1 MKLHFRSC
9 NCSTEWSFYENQ
21 TLCLALSCCSA
32 RPSADGRFIAVAT
45 SPSEVR
51 LEADEILVKTQGEHV
66 GLLAALIE
74 GRIVHPFWTPVY
86 LGAHADCHARCR
98 LTDAARKEA
107 YNLN

>member
-1 MKLHFRSC
+1 MKLPFKSC
-9 NCSTEWSFYENQ
+9 TCTTEWSFYENQ
-21 TLCLALSCCSA
+21 SLCLALACCSA

-66 GLLAALIE
+66 GLVAALIE
-74 GRIVHPFWTPVY
+74 AKVVRPFWTPIY
-86 LGAHADCHARCR
+86 IGLIADCHARCR
-98 LTDAARKEA
+98 LTDAARIEA